1 VRNLKRSSRVCYIGD
16 QMQIKAKPEVRA
28 SHERDFVLEGGDGGP
43 AVGSHLQED
52 RGNRPTGVAD
62 PPQAGEGART
72 AVEGDKLVVAA
83 FLRQP
88 TEETFYPL
96 FEIFYPRILRFFRV
110 HGLNGDAGED
120 LCQQVFLKVFR
131 SAAELREEDSFRGWI
146 YAISRNELAN
156 YWRHRKSRIQETHL
170 DEVQEGME
178 DSLLVKSQVLSR
190 LQLAEWI
197 EQLEAFDRDLLIFR
211 YVDGLSYSE
220 LAMALQIPIGT
231 VKWRISELRR
241 KLAKIIGAPDEAK
254 RLDNGRRVL
263 PRTRESICDAG
274 TI

>member
-1 VRNLKRSSRVCYIGD
+1 VK
-16 QMQIKAKPEVRA
+16 IKAKPEA
-28 SHERDFVLEGGDGGP
+28 GFSHQRDFGFESDDGEP
-43 AVGSHLQED
+43 AVPAQVQGD
-52 RGNRPTGVAD
+52 RGTYSTGVAD
-62 PPQAGEGART
+62 LPLAGEDAGT
-72 AVEGDKLVVAA
+72 AAEGDKLVVVA
-83 FLRQP
+83 FLQQP
-88 TEETFYPL
+88 TEETFYLL
-96 FEIFYPRILRFFRV
+96 FEVFYPRILRFFLV
-110 HGLNGDAGED
+110 HGLNNGVAED

-131 SAAELREEDSFRGWI
+131 SAAELREEDCFRSWI

-156 YWRHRKSRIQETHL
+156 YWRYRRSRIQETQL
-170 DEVQEGME
+170 DEVEE
-178 DSLLVKSQVLSR
+178 DGKDGLLVEPQALAK
-190 LQLAEWI
+190 LQLADWLKK
-197 EQLEAFDRDLLIFR
+197 LEAFDRDLLIFR

>member
-1 VRNLKRSSRVCYIGD
+1 MGD
-16 QMQIKAKPEVRA
+16 QMQIKAKPEVRS
-28 SHERDFVLEGGDGGP
+28 SHQCDFVLDADDGEP
-43 AVGSHLQED
+43 AVRSHLHEG
-52 RGNRPTGVAD
+52 RGSYSTGVAD
-62 PPQAGEGART
+62 LPGAREDAGT

-88 TEETFYPL
+88 TERTFYLL
-96 FEIFYPRILRFFRV
+96 FEVFYPRILRFFRV
-110 HGLNGDAGED
+110 HGLNGGVAED
-120 LCQQVFLKVFR
+120 LCQQVFLKVFC
-131 SAAELREEDSFRGWI
+131 SAAELREEDRFRSWI

-156 YWRHRKSRIQETHL
+156 YWRYRKVRIQETHL
-170 DEVQEGME
+170 DEVKEGME
-178 DSLLVKSQVLSR
+178 DNLLVKSEVLSK

-197 EQLEAFDRDLLIFR
+197 EKLEAFDRDLLIFR

-241 KLAKIIGAPDEAK
+241 KLAKIIGATDGAQ